1 MSRLRLRHPLL
12 FLSAAF
18 ALVAATSFAGTRPHP
33 VGWERIVRPAV
44 PRVRV
49 ENGAV
54 YVPRELARTLT
65 LDGDFTVNEDGV
77 ESGGIPQV
85 GGSRAARPFSAQSL
99 GPNVRVN
106 NTAGDPAGTTNSE
119 TSIAANGLNM
129 VAGWNDGKNF
139 GVSPG
144 NTGWAYSNNGG
155 ASWIDGGVL
164 PVASSSARHEGDPVV
179 TNDFAGNF
187 YFADLF
193 TPDGAASSVAVC
205 RGTFSGGVCTFLNPV
220 VVSSSTTDFLDK
232 EWIAAD
238 KISGKIYLTY
248 TRFLAAGG
256 DEIDFQMSSDQGA
269 TWSAPLV
276 LTNSADESVQGSQVV
291 VGPGGF
297 VQVMYY
303 TYDLTTQFNYM
314 RTRRSTD
321 GGLTFGPIVTL
332 PTGPSG
338 VSSNYG
344 SGPAGFN
351 RARGIGFPTLAVDY
365 TGGVNSGRL
374 YASWDESVNI
384 NFDPLGALG
393 GVAETENNGTPA
405 TANAISI
412 GQAVLG
418 NLASTGDQDWFS
430 FNGVAGQ
437 TVVLYLVPNGASNE
451 DGFLRVF
458 TAGGAVANRAALS
471 YLAQGVGLVTFTPP
485 SNGTYLVRVLANSA
499 NLGNYILYTGNHVA
513 QPGDEVAR
521 DQRDA
526 ILSSSADGVTW
537 TPRKVVNDTPIG
549 LDESFSAVAVD
560 AAGQVFV
567 DWYDHRRDALN
578 GINTD
583 IAYSR
588 SSNGGATFAASQL
601 VNDGAPTNW
610 NNVSSNLAPNM
621 GDYSALVSDGC
632 NVYANFADGRQGSP
646 DSWLSVLNDCVVPA
660 QAAILET
667 DAQPDHVDLT
677 WYSPDG
683 SAAVATVLRSD
694 DDTQWTALGDIQADG
709 TGELH
714 FRDTAVQAGARYS
727 YRLAVSTKGGPVEY
741 VGQTWIAVPAA
752 ARLSLRAVSATQG
765 VSLSFTLSRG
775 DAGTIELFDISGR
788 SLESLRVTQSGSATV
803 GRSLHTGVYL
813 VKLAQGGRSVTQ
825 KVAVVR

>member
-12 FLSAAF
+12 LLSAVC
-18 ALVAATSFAGTRPHP
+18 ALAASASLAIAYPHP
-33 VGWERIVRPAV
+33 VGWERIVRPQI
-44 PRVRV
+44 PHVRV
-49 ENGAV
+49 QDGAV

-77 ESGGIPQV
+77 QSAGVPQSGPF
-85 GGSRAARPFSAQSL
+85 GGARPFSAQSL

-144 NTGWAYSNNGG
+144 NTGWAYSTNGG
-155 ASWIDGGVL
+155 TSWTDGGVL
-164 PVASSSARHEGDPVV
+164 PVASGSARHEGDPVV

-193 TPDGAASSVAVC
+193 TPDGVASTVAVC
-205 RGTFSGGVCTFLNPV
+205 RGTFSGGVCTFQNPV
-220 VVSSSTTDFLDK
+220 VLNSSTTDFLDK

-238 KISGKIYLTY
+238 KISGTIYVTY
-248 TRFLAAGG
+248 TRFFAAGG

-269 TWSAPLV
+269 TWSAPV
-276 LTNSADESVQGSQVV
+276 ALTNPALESVQGSQVV

-321 GGLTFGPIVTL
+321 GGATFGPIVTL

-338 VSSNYG
+338 VNSNYG

-351 RARGIGFPTLAVDY
+351 RARGIGFPTLAVDF
-365 TGGVNSGRL
+365 TGGANSGRL

-384 NFDPLGALG
+384 NYDPLGTLG
-393 GVAETENNGTPA
+393 SISETESNGSPA
-405 TANAISI
+405 LANPVTI

-418 NLASTGDQDWFS
+418 NLASTADQDWFS
-430 FNGVAGQ
+430 FTGVAGQ
-437 TVVLYLVPNGASNE
+437 SVVLYLIPNGASTE
-451 DGFLRVF
+451 DGFIRVY
-458 TAGGAVANRAALS
+458 AGGGAVANRAALS
-471 YLAQGVGLVTFTPP
+471 YLAQGVGLVVFSPP
-485 SNGTYLVRVLANSA
+485 TNGTYFMRILANST

-513 QPGDEVAR
+513 RPGDEVGR

-526 ILSSSADGVTW
+526 VLSSSADGVTW
-537 TPRKVVNDTPIG
+537 TPRKVVNDTPVG

-567 DWYDHRRDALN
+567 DWYDHRRDAAN

-583 IAYSR
+583 VAYSR
-588 SSNGGATFAASQL
+588 SSNAGGTFASSQL
-601 VNDGAPTNW
+601 VNDGAPVNW

-621 GDYSALVSDGC
+621 GDYSALVADGC

-646 DSWLSVLNDCVVPA
+646 DSWLATLNDCVVPA
-660 QAAILET
+660 QAAIIAT

-683 SAAVATVLRSD
+683 SAALATVYRSED
-694 DDTQWTALGDIQADG
+694 GTQWTALGDIQADG

-714 FRDTAVQAGARYS
+714 FRDAAVQPGARYS
-727 YRLAVSTKGGPVEY
+727 YRLAVSVKGGPVEY
-741 VGQTWIAVPAA
+741 VGQTWVAIPAA
-752 ARLSLRAVSATQG
+752 ARLALRAISSTQG
-765 VSLSFTLSRG
+765 VALSFTLAKG
-775 DAGTIELFDISGR
+775 DAGTVTLFDIGGR
-788 SLESLRVTQSGSATV
+788 SIESLRVTQSGAATV

-813 VKLAQGGRSVTQ
+813 VKLAQGGHSVIQ